1 MTVVL
6 RTIPETRHWVQTERA
21 SNRTLALVPTMGS
34 FHEGHLSLIR
44 RARQSCDRTIVSIF
58 VNPLQFG
65 PGEDYESYPRDFDR
79 DLSLATQEGVD
90 AVFHPAAEEM
100 YPSGLVTS
108 MRVSIGVGKL
118 GEALCGASRPGHFQ
132 GVATIVAKLFH
143 IVQPDRAFFGQ
154 KDAQQALI
162 VRTMALDLNWP
173 LQSEVCPTV
182 READG
187 VAYSSRNRCLSKE
200 ERSRATVLYHSL
212 RLAESLIQS
221 GERNAASVE
230 QQMQKQIQK
239 MIRAVP
245 GDEID
250 YARVVDPATLEGLQQ
265 IRGEVLAAVAV
276 RFGKT
281 RLIDN
286 LIIAPETRGKG

>member
-6 RTIPETRHWVQTERA
+6 RTIPEARRWVRTERTSSGA
-21 SNRTLALVPTMGS
+21 LGLVPTMGS

-44 RARQSCDRTIVSIF
+44 RARQICDRTIVSIF
-58 VNPLQFG
+58 VNPLQFA

-90 AVFHPAAEEM
+90 AVFHPEAGEM

-108 MRVSIGVGKL
+108 VGVGKL
-118 GEALCGASRPGHFQ
+118 GEVLCGASRPGHFQ
-132 GVATIVAKLFH
+132 GVATVVAKLFH

-162 VRTMALDLNWP
+162 IRTMVLNLNWP
-173 LQSEVCPTV
+173 LQIEVCPTV
-182 READG
+182 REPDG
-187 VAYSSRNRCLSKE
+187 VAYSSRNRYLSAE
-200 ERSRATVLYHSL
+200 ERSRATVLYRSL

-221 GERNAASVE
+221 GERNVACVE

-239 MIRAVP
+239 MIHAVP
-245 GDEID
+245 GAEID
-250 YARVVDPATLEGLQQ
+250 YARLVDPATLEGLQQ

-286 LIIAPETRGKG
+286 LSIKIAPERQARG

>member
-6 RTIPETRHWVQTERA
+6 RTIPETRRWVQTERTSSGA
-21 SNRTLALVPTMGS
+21 LGLVPTMGS

-65 PGEDYESYPRDFDR
+65 PGEDYESYPRDFER

-90 AVFHPAAEEM
+90 AVFHPEEGEM
-100 YPSGLVTS
+100 FPSGLVES
-108 MRVSIGVGKL
+108 VGVGKL

-132 GVATIVAKLFH
+132 GVATVVAKLFH
-143 IVQPDRAFFGQ
+143 VVQPDRAFFGQ

-162 VRTMALDLNWP
+162 IRTMVLNLNWP
-173 LQSEVCPTV
+173 LQIEVCPTV

-187 VAYSSRNRCLSKE
+187 LAYSSRNRYLSVE
-200 ERSRATVLYHSL
+200 ERTQATVLYRSL
-212 RLAESLIQS
+212 RLAESLIHS

-230 QQMQKQIQK
+230 QQIQKQIQQV
-239 MIRAVP
+239 IRAVP
-245 GDEID
+245 EAEID

-265 IRGEVLAAVAV
+265 IRGEVLAVVAV

-286 LIIAPETRGKG
+286 LSIIAPERQGGSPAN

>member
-6 RTIPETRHWVQTERA
+6 RTIPETRHWVQTERTG
-21 SNRTLALVPTMGS
+21 SGTLGLVPTMGS

-44 RARQSCDRTIVSIF
+44 RARLCCDRTVVSIF
-58 VNPLQFG
+58 VNPSQFG

-79 DLSLATQEGVD
+79 DLSLAAQEGVD
-90 AVFHPAAEEM
+90 AVFHPETEEM
-100 YPSGLVTS
+100 YPNGMVT
-108 MRVSIGVGKL
+108 SIGVGKL
-118 GEALCGASRPGHFQ
+118 GEVLCGASRPGHFQ
-132 GVATIVAKLFH
+132 GVATVVAKLFH

-173 LQSEVCPTV
+173 LQIEVCPTV

-187 VAYSSRNRCLSKE
+187 VAYSSRNRCLSAE
-200 ERSRATVLYHSL
+200 ERSRATVLYRSL
-212 RLAESLIQS
+212 RMAESLIQS

-230 QQMQKQIQK
+230 QQMQN

-245 GDEID
+245 GAEID